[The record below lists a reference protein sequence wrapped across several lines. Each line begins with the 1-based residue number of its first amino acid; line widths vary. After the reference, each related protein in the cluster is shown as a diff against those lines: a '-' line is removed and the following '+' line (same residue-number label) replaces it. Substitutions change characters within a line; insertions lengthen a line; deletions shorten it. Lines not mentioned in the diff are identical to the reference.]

1 MAQYDEAAVRREAQ
15 KLILDVLTRKK
26 VKVSPDEVREG
37 VSLSVQ
43 MGIDSLDIL
52 QIMATVEKKFNI
64 RVPEEE
70 LPGMDDLGGIVRTVK
85 KHWPKDA

>member
-1 MAQYDEAAVRREAQ
+1 MAQFDEGAVRGEAQ

-26 VKVSPDEVREG
+26 VKVKPEDIREG
-37 VSLSVQ
+37 VSLSTQV
-43 MGIDSLDIL
+43 GIDSLDIL
-52 QIMATVEKKFNI
+52 QIMATVEKKFNVRI
-64 RVPEEE
+64 PEEE